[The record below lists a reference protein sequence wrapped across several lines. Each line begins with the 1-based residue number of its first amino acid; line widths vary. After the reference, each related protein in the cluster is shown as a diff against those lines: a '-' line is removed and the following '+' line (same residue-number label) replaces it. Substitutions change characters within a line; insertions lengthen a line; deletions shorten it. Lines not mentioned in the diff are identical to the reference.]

1 LQLRCSFYLRGE
13 RMAKTIIR
21 ENDVLAIETRS
32 SLFVIVQAL
41 KHKTLVFFNL
51 FTNTPESFDA
61 DLNNAEFLCCIT
73 PVKSFF
79 NNATINKLK
88 IKPAEAIGHYREQ
101 NHLAL
106 ELMSVATRNVK
117 VYEGTNDEIIIPA
130 AFMGEL
136 RLVDSLTN
144 TLKHLSK
151 EKDVDIIFS
160 HQIDTMGMWG
170 ELNERLYLS
179 YRYGKYVEPIKDLMM
194 GNTPLEYKVYYQLM
208 AQQISVAD
216 YMLLPI
222 EEVLY

>member
-1 LQLRCSFYLRGE
+1 
-13 RMAKTIIR
+13 MAKTIIR

>member
-1 LQLRCSFYLRGE
+1 MQLRCSFYLRGE